1 MKKIIITKSQLN
13 EIMDSKKTVVTFTGN
28 NANEMG
34 TNAQEKY
41 NDAIKAGLTPSSI
54 ALQGKSINNN
64 ASDKDEIEIAFDSN
78 KSNIKDAVTSS
89 VQQAVSNGVDIN
101 KVVAKDNTEDVT
113 NGVSEMR
120 SFSKKNVEIARLHE
134 MKKNGRVLT
143 KKQLTEEILGENIE
157 NLIRNKNVF
166 EVLQA
171 FGDVFGNDALQSLS
185 NCWNMSEKIVEAY
198 NNATPEEQEA
208 FKKAL
213 DGDEEPIDLD
223 LDVSNI

>member
-134 MKKNGRVLT
+134 MRKNGRVLT

-171 FGDVFGNDALQSLS
+171 FGDVFGNNALQSLS

>member
-1 MKKIIITKSQLN
+1 
-13 EIMDSKKTVVTFTGN
+13 MDSKKTVVTFTGN

-134 MKKNGRVLT
+134 MRKNGRVLT

>member
-134 MKKNGRVLT
+134 MRKNGRVLT

>member
-120 SFSKKNVEIARLHE
+120 SFLKKNVEIARLHE
-134 MKKNGRVLT
+134 MRKNGRVLT

>member
-120 SFSKKNVEIARLHE
+120 SFLKKNVEIARLHE
-134 MKKNGRVLT
+134 MRKNGRVLT

-185 NCWNMSEKIVEAY
+185 NCWNMSEKSVEAY

>member
-64 ASDKDEIEIAFDSN
+64 ASDKDEIEIAFDGN

-134 MKKNGRVLT
+134 MRKNGRVLT

>member
-185 NCWNMSEKIVEAY
+185 NCWNMSEKIVETY

-213 DGDEEPIDLD
+213 DDDEEPIDLD

>member
-54 ALQGKSINNN
+54 ALQGKTINNN

-134 MKKNGRVLT
+134 MRKNGRVLT

-171 FGDVFGNDALQSLS
+171 FGDIFGNDALQSLS
-185 NCWNMSEKIVEAY
+185 NCWNMSEKIVEVY